1 MITHAATAHEL
12 LPLTWFDDSGRDIS
26 VCVADAQD
34 VLANWGVL
42 GVLVLEAGRAAVL
55 LERSELAIALVVGD
69 GAHFGRARAPSAR
82 DMTMI
87 EAAFAVR
94 YAPGGP

>member
-1 MITHAATAHEL
+1 L
-12 LPLTWFDDSGRDIS
+12 D
-26 VCVADAQD
+26 
-34 VLANWGVL
+34 
-42 GVLVLEAGRAAVL
+42 LEPGRAAVL

-82 DMTMI
+82 DMTTI